1 MSEPLF
7 NLEQFTTLVD
17 GLDHPEGV
25 AWGADGNWYA
35 GGEAGQIYRIATDGA
50 FTQVAS
56 TGGFVLGLALDGNHN
71 IYACDLFQNKVF
83 KASATGEVS
92 VYSDG
97 SADRKLSRRIIR
109 YLPPM
114 AISMSRVPA
123 VSTRKT
129 AAYL

>member
-1 MSEPLF
+1 MSEPVF
-7 NLEQFTTLVD
+7 SLEQFTTLVD

-71 IYACDLFQNKVF
+71 IYACDLGQNKVF
-83 KASATGEVS
+83 KVSAAGDVS

-97 SADRKLSRRIIR
+97 SGDRKFAAPNYPVFADNGDL
-109 YLPPM
+109 LPHQ
-114 AISMSRVPA
+114 SVQNG
-123 VSTRKT
+123 
-129 AAYL
+129 